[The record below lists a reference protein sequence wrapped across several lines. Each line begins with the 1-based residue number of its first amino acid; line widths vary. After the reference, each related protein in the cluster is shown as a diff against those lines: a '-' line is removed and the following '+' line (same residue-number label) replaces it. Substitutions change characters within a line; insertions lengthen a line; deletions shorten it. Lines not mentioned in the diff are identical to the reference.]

1 MSSSVHAQSALTEEN
16 IARLPNFT
24 VFSLF
29 PHYSISNF
37 NSHKLSTIGV
47 AEPLR
52 LRHLPYLRSAQQGRT
67 LLRLYFQQ
75 HTTLS
80 QKNALSLK
88 PQGGHCCVSQS
99 CNSTSIFATYLPHI
113 HKNTPY
119 PHREGHCVVAQLRSF
134 ITLLTTTNS
143 QSQTATG
150 NVSLCLR
157 SNRESPRSARV
168 GVQT

>member
-1 MSSSVHAQSALTEEN
+1 MC
-16 IARLPNFT
+16 
-24 VFSLF
+24 
-29 PHYSISNF
+29 
-37 NSHKLSTIGV
+37 NSTLNRSG
-47 AEPLR
+47 PLR

-168 GVQT
+168 GVPT

>member
-1 MSSSVHAQSALTEEN
+1 MC
-16 IARLPNFT
+16 
-24 VFSLF
+24 
-29 PHYSISNF
+29 
-37 NSHKLSTIGV
+37 NSTLNRSG
-47 AEPLR
+47 PLR
-52 LRHLPYLRSAQQGRT
+52 LRHLPYPRSAQQGRT